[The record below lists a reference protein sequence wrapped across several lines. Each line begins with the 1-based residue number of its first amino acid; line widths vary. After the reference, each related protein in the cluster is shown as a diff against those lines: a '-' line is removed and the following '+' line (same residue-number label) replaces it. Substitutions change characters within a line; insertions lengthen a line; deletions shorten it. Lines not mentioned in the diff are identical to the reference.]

1 MDLQLSGKRA
11 VVTGGS
17 RGIGRAIAAV
27 LAREGCDVVVCARNE
42 EALVE
47 AAAEIATETG
57 RKVTAVVADTSK
69 AEDVDAMIEFAART
83 LGGIDILVNNAAAVG
98 GRGAADT
105 LLEGDD
111 SLLRSDF
118 DTKVLGYVR
127 AARAA
132 ARHMVEQGWG
142 RIIQIS
148 GLATRIATGVSGG
161 MRNAAVTN
169 LGVVLAN
176 ELGPH
181 GITVNTLQP
190 GAVET
195 EAFRARIQAMADSQG
210 VDVDTLLERI
220 ARSNAIG
227 QLVTAS
233 EIAEVA
239 AFVASPLA
247 AALTGESI
255 SVGGGSPNVYY

>member
-17 RGIGRAIAAV
+17 RGIGRAIASV
-27 LAREGCDVVVCARNE
+27 LAREGCHVVVCARNE

-47 AAAEIATETG
+47 AAAEIEMQTG
-57 RKVTAVVADTSK
+57 SKVFAVVADTSK
-69 AEDVDAMIEFAART
+69 AEDVEAMIEFAART
-83 LGGIDILVNNAAAVG
+83 LGGVDILVNNAAAVG

-105 LLEGDD
+105 LLEGDE
-111 SLLRSDF
+111 SILRSDF

-127 AARAA
+127 ASRAA

-148 GLATRIATGVSGG
+148 GLATRMATGVSGG

-169 LGVVLAN
+169 LSAVLAN
-176 ELGPH
+176 ELGRH

-195 EAFRARIQAMADSQG
+195 ETFRTRIEAMADSQG
-210 VDVDTLLERI
+210 VDVDTLLERF
-220 ARSNAIG
+220 ASGNAIG
-227 QLVTAS
+227 RIVTTGD
-233 EIAEVA
+233 IAEVA
-239 AFVASPLA
+239 AFIASPLSA
-247 AALTGESI
+247 AVTGESI

>member
-17 RGIGRAIAAV
+17 RGIGRAIAEV
-27 LAREGCDVVVCARNE
+27 LAREGCDVVICARGE
-42 EALVE
+42 AALVE
-47 AAAEIATETG
+47 TATEIAAASG
-57 RKVTAVVADTSK
+57 RKITPAVADTSK
-69 AEDVDAMIEFAART
+69 AEDIEAMIDFVART

-98 GRGAADT
+98 GRGKADT

-111 SLLRSDF
+111 SILRSDL

-127 AARAA
+127 TSRAA

-148 GLATRIATGVSGG
+148 GLATRMAAGVSGG

-169 LGVVLAN
+169 LSVVLAN

-190 GAVET
+190 GLVET
-195 EAFRARIQAMADSQG
+195 ETFRARIEAAAQAQG
-210 VDVDTLLERI
+210 VAVQALLDQFVGNNSIGRI
-220 ARSNAIG
+220 VR
-227 QLVTAS
+227 AS

-239 AFVASPLA
+239 AFIASPLSG
-247 AALTGESI
+247 ALTGESI
-255 SVGGGSPNVYY
+255 SVGGGSTNVYY

>member
-1 MDLQLSGKRA
+1 MDLQLTGRRA

-17 RGIGRAIAAV
+17 RGIGLAIART

-42 EALVE
+42 APLAE
-47 AAAEIATETG
+47 AAEAIAQETG
-57 RKVTAVVADTSK
+57 RKVLPIAADTSAAGE
-69 AEDVDAMIEFAART
+69 AERLIEETVGA

-105 LLEGDD
+105 LLGGSDE
-111 SLLRSDF
+111 LIQSDF

-127 AARAA
+127 TARAA

-142 RIIQIS
+142 RIILIS
-148 GLATRIATGVSGG
+148 GLATRLANSVSGG

-169 LGVVLAN
+169 LGATLAH

-195 EAFRARIQAMADSQG
+195 ESMAARLDALAESQG
-210 VDVDTLLERI
+210 VDVATIRKGFAQGNSIRRI
-220 ARSNAIG
+220 
-227 QLVTAS
+227 VTPAD
-233 EIAEVA
+233 IAEVA
-239 AFVASPLA
+239 AFVASPLSEA
-247 AALTGESI
+247 ITGESI